1 MVSCDL
7 LIENARLATMDGSE
21 SGNLPYGEIAN
32 AAVAISG
39 DRIVWVG
46 IMSELP
52 SGLREGA
59 GNSLDAR
66 GRWVTPGLIDCHTH
80 LVFAGNRAS
89 EFEMRLRGATYEE
102 IARGGGGIA
111 STVRAT
117 RAATD
122 EELFSEASKRLSTL
136 GSLGVTTVEVKSGYG
151 LDTETELRMLRVAR
165 RLGTEHPVT
174 LRTTFL
180 GAHALAPEY
189 ADDRSGYLD
198 LVCDTMIPR
207 VTDEGLAD
215 GIDAFCEGIAFTPEE
230 CERVFAAGTRRGLSI
245 RIHADQLS
253 DCGGAALAARVGAM
267 SADHLEYASETG
279 IQAMAKSETTAV
291 LLPGAFYFLREQK
304 APPVDALRLHGVPIA
319 IATDLNP
326 GSSPIN
332 SPLTAMNMAC
342 VLFGLSPEEA
352 LCGMTRN
359 AAKVLGMAGERGVL
373 RVGSYADL
381 AVWNIGHPSELSY
394 WVGGNPCEAVV
405 QGGAVINRIDQ
416 RH

>member
-1 MVSCDL
+1 
-7 LIENARLATMDGSE
+7 MDGSE

-39 DRIVWVG
+39 DRIEWVG

-267 SADHLEYASETG
+267 SADHLEYASEAG

>member
-1 MVSCDL
+1 
-7 LIENARLATMDGSE
+7 MDGSE

-267 SADHLEYASETG
+267 SADHLEYASEAG

>member
-1 MVSCDL
+1 VVSCDL

-267 SADHLEYASETG
+267 SADHLEYASEAG